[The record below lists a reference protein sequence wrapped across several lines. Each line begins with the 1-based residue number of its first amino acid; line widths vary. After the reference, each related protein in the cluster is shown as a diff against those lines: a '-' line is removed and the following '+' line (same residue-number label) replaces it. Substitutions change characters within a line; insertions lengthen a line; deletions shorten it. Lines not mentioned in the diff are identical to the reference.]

1 MKLVIV
7 SGMSG
12 AGKTVALKA
21 LEDLGF
27 YCVDNMPISLIG
39 KFCELLSE
47 SRDNGRRAAI
57 GTDIRSGDG
66 FPQLKQVLSELSE
79 KHIDHEVLFLDASDR
94 VLLNR
99 YKETR
104 RSHPLS
110 RDGRIEEGIAAERSA
125 ISWLRDRADHIIDT
139 SRLLTKDLRA
149 AIAEIYAED
158 KSFQNLYITVMSFG
172 FKYGLPEDADLVF
185 DVRFLP
191 NPFYVEELKHK
202 TGLCREVRDYVLSSG
217 EGELFEQKI
226 EDMMDFLIPRYIAE
240 GKNQLVIA
248 MGCTGGKHRS
258 VTFAELLYAHL
269 KTQSG
274 YGLKIEHRDL
284 KRA

>member
-110 RDGRIEEGIAAERSA
+110 RDGRIEEGIA
-125 ISWLRDRADHIIDT
+125 
-139 SRLLTKDLRA
+139 
-149 AIAEIYAED
+149 
-158 KSFQNLYITVMSFG
+158 
-172 FKYGLPEDADLVF
+172 
-185 DVRFLP
+185 
-191 NPFYVEELKHK
+191 
-202 TGLCREVRDYVLSSG
+202 
-217 EGELFEQKI
+217 EG
-226 EDMMDFLIPRYIAE
+226 
-240 GKNQLVIA
+240 
-248 MGCTGGKHRS
+248 
-258 VTFAELLYAHL
+258 
-269 KTQSG
+269 QS
-274 YGLKIEHRDL
+274 
-284 KRA
+284 